1 MPTQFLTWI
10 KLFFAASLLAGTVAL
25 GQAGEALDAALAKA
39 GDNRAE
45 LETFISTA
53 KKTHGDLGQRAAE
66 FLVEGM
72 PPGDLS
78 SLDREFLTENLDLAM
93 KARKEFP
100 WSARLSEE
108 LFFNDVL
115 PYASLDET
123 RERWRPD
130 FYKKC
135 RDIVAKASTATEAA
149 QALNSKIFNLI
160 DVHYNTGR
168 KRPNQS
174 PAESVE
180 QGRATCTGLS
190 IILVDAC
197 RSVGIASRV
206 AGTPLWTNNRGNHT
220 WSEIWDGDWHFT
232 GSDEYNAAGLNRGWF
247 VGAAAKADKSN
258 WQNSIYATS
267 WKKTGTRFPMVWDI
281 DAKQVNAFN
290 VTDRYTGGSSRENT
304 GDDLF
309 VRVHERG
316 GKRIEVQAELL
327 DAKNQVLA
335 SRKTKAGR
343 ADLNDITG
351 FTCNPNTPLW
361 LRFTKGGEVKQIPIR
376 RAKDGGVTVDVQWD
390 ELPGQAAIES
400 SQLAAVTAWLAVPA
414 KVRPG
419 TLPGDWVKGDLS
431 KADAQKALE
440 MLWADHRARL
450 AKRRAA
456 EIEGKSIQ
464 LGDKKLRYLEKVF
477 GTAPDGERSLWISM
491 HGGGGA
497 PTRVNDSQW
506 KNQIKL
512 YQPAE
517 GIYIAPRAP
526 TDTWNL
532 WHQSHIDRLFDRLI
546 ENYVATRG
554 VNPNRVYLMGYSAG
568 GDGVYQL
575 APRMADR
582 WAAASMMAGHPN
594 DAKPDN
600 LRNIGFGLFMGGK
613 DGAYNR
619 NKVAG
624 KWKGLL
630 ADLRKADPEGYDHLV
645 RIYPEMEHW
654 MKGKDAESLQ
664 WMAKFTRN
672 PWPRKIIWRQAKGI
686 TSRFYWLQIPEKHL
700 AKGQRM
706 TAEVDGQAI
715 NITAEKTP
723 RLIVRFSDQLLDLDK
738 PVTIT
743 VNGEEKFNGT
753 VKRSAREIIKS
764 LHQRADPA
772 SVATA
777 SVTLKL

>member
-1 MPTQFLTWI
+1 LAKRAGNVLFMRILIFSGMNSLVAAC
-10 KLFFAASLLAGTVAL
+10 FFAGAVAF

-45 LETFISTA
+45 LEAFIATA
-53 KKTHGDLGQRAAE
+53 QKMHGDLGQRAAR

-72 PPGDLS
+72 PPGDLTS
-78 SLDREFLTENLDLAM
+78 IDRGFLTENLDLAM

-100 WSARLSEE
+100 WCAQLPEE

-123 RERWRPD
+123 RERWRPG

-135 RDIVAKASTATEAA
+135 RAIVAKASTATEAA
-149 QALNSKIFNLI
+149 QALNSQLFNLI
-160 DVHYNTGR
+160 NVHYNTGR

-206 AGTPLWTNNRGNHT
+206 AGTPLWTNKRGNHT
-220 WSEIWDGDWHFT
+220 WSEIWDGGWHFT
-232 GSDEYNAAGLNRGWF
+232 GSDEYAAAGLNRGWF
-247 VGAAAKADKSN
+247 VGAASKADKSN
-258 WQNSIYATS
+258 WEYSIYATS

-281 DAKQVNAFN
+281 DATQVSAFN
-290 VTDRYTGGSSRENT
+290 VTDRYTGGRSRDNA

-309 VRVHERG
+309 VRVRERG
-316 GKRIEVQAELL
+316 GKRIEVRAELL
-327 DAKNQVLA
+327 DDKNQVLA

-351 FTCNPNTPLW
+351 FTCNPDTLLW
-361 LRFTKGGEVKQIPIR
+361 
-376 RAKDGGVTVDVQWD
+376 
-390 ELPGQAAIES
+390 
-400 SQLAAVTAWLAVPA
+400 
-414 KVRPG
+414 
-419 TLPGDWVKGDLS
+419 LPGDWAKGDLS
-431 KADAQKALE
+431 KADAKKAIEL
-440 MLWADHRARL
+440 LWADHRERL

-456 EIEGKSIQ
+456 EIEAKSIQ
-464 LGDKKLRYLEKVF
+464 LGDRKLRYLEKVF
-477 GTAPDGERSLWISM
+477 GDAPKGGRSLWISM

-512 YQPAE
+512 YKPAE
-517 GIYIAPRAP
+517 GIYVAPRAP

-532 WHQSHIDRLFDRLI
+532 WHESHIDGLFDRLI

-619 NKVAG
+619 NQVAAQ
-624 KWKGLL
+624 WKGLL
-630 ADLRKADPEGYDHLV
+630 ADLRKADPQGYEHRV
-645 RIYPEMEHW
+645 RIYPEMGHW
-654 MKGKDAESLQ
+654 MKGKDAESLP

-672 PWPRKIIWRQAKGI
+672 PWPSKIIWRQAKGI
-686 TSRFYWLQIPEKHL
+686 TSRFYWLQIPEQDL
-700 AKGQRM
+700 AKGQRV

-715 NITAEKTP
+715 TITAEKTK
-723 RLIVRFSDQLLDLDK
+723 RLVVRLSDQLVNLDE
-738 PVTIT
+738 PVSIT
-743 VNGEEKFNGT
+743 VNGEEKFSGK
-753 VKRSAREIIKS
+753 VQRSAREIIRS
-764 LHQRADPA
+764 LDQRGDPA
-772 SVATA
+772 SAATA
-777 SVTLKL
+777 SVTVKL